1 MVLGDL
7 GAKLTATLQKL
18 QRTTVV
24 DDEMLESILKDIS
37 RALLESDVNIRI
49 VGELRKNIKTRVNM
63 EAEVAGTNRQKLIRR
78 AIIDELV
85 RMVSGRTPYRL
96 KKGKPNVV
104 MFVGLQVRTVA
115 AAKTNTASSH
125 YRRKLARASAALPPL
140 HHVSNR
146 ATSAPPHDDE
156 QTSHSNWSERGLFRP
171 PEDNR
176 LRGER

>member
-49 VGELRKNIKTRVNM
+49 VGELRKNIKTRVNL
-63 EAEVAGTNRQKLIRR
+63 EAEMAGTNRQKLIRR

-104 MFVGLQVRTVA
+104 MFVGLQVRNA
-115 AAKTNTASSH
+115 AAANTNIAFTI
-125 YRRKLARASAALPPL
+125 
-140 HHVSNR
+140 
-146 ATSAPPHDDE
+146 ATSSRARFLSHTCVKLRPTAFLPHDDE
-156 QTSHSNWSERGLFRP
+156 QTSHSNWSECGLTGCLKTTGS
-171 PEDNR
+171 E
-176 LRGER
+176 GKAS

>member
-49 VGELRKNIKTRVNM
+49 VGELRKNIKTRVNL
-63 EAEVAGTNRQKLIRR
+63 EAEMAGTNRQKLIRR

-85 RMVSGRTPYRL
+85 RMVSGRTPYKL

-104 MFVGLQVRTVA
+104 MFVGLQVRGPHFSFAPTLRRDCCRVTLHTA
-115 AAKTNTASSH
+115 A
-125 YRRKLARASAALPPL
+125 
-140 HHVSNR
+140 
-146 ATSAPPHDDE
+146 
-156 QTSHSNWSERGLFRP
+156 HSR
-171 PEDNR
+171 
-176 LRGER
+176 

>member
-49 VGELRKNIKTRVNM
+49 VGELRKNIKTRVNL

-104 MFVGLQVRTVA
+104 MFVGLQVRKA
-115 AAKTNTASSH
+115 AAANINYACMIAAFLQARLLS
-125 YRRKLARASAALPPL
+125 YAYVKLHPITFL
-140 HHVSNR
+140 
-146 ATSAPPHDDE
+146 PHDDE
-156 QTSHSNWSERGLFRP
+156 QTSHSNWSECGLAGCLKTTGS
-171 PEDNR
+171 E
-176 LRGER
+176 GKGS